1 MISNVDTYIYLFLGG
16 KGGGVEKE
24 IMPSLQLHFSIQVSK
39 YLIKCVV
46 YLKTLA
52 KLSASTLLSNMR
64 MKRRKCAKRIFR
76 SFSFDTLPVEV
87 LKGNI
92 MQLS

>member
-1 MISNVDTYIYLFLGG
+1 
-16 KGGGVEKE
+16 
-24 IMPSLQLHFSIQVSK
+24 MPSLQLNFSIQVSE

-46 YLKTLA
+46 HLKTLA
-52 KLSASTLLSNMR
+52 KLSANALLSNMWI
-64 MKRRKCAKRIFR
+64 KRRKCVKGIFR
-76 SFSFDTLPVEV
+76 SFSFGTLPVEV